1 MQGRSRAVQLFV
13 VTASVLSIA
22 AAGAAAFGTFKAP
35 RDYDV
40 GGNPLDLATAD
51 INRDGARDLATADD
65 DGVSVL
71 RGSADGTFKQALVFP
86 VESPNFLVLARLDG
100 DRNPD
105 VVTVG
110 GISPSEVAIGLGNGD
125 GTFSPATPSDY
136 ALSEAY
142 ASSVAVGDFNR
153 DGAADIATGTYP
165 SSTAGEL
172 WILTGNGDGTFESP
186 ADYEVNTNIESIAVA
201 RFEGDRKPDLAI
213 APTSDC
219 MVGALEG
226 NGDGTFAA
234 PVDHDA
240 GDCPYAVIAGEFA
253 GGPQAD
259 LATAS
264 LSSSSVSILR
274 GRDGADFAA
283 PAVHDVGDEPF
294 GLVDG
299 DFNRDGRI
307 DLAATDRAN
316 DEVTQLR
323 GKRRGGFRRGPDAE
337 TGDGPIPIIAG
348 RLNGDAGLDLAT
360 GNQTGND
367 VSVLRNRP

>member
-1 MQGRSRAVQLFV
+1 MQGRSRVVQLFV
-13 VTASVLSIA
+13 ATAFVLSIV

-40 GGNPLDLATAD
+40 GGNPLDLAVAD

-71 RGSADGTFKQALVFP
+71 RGRNDGSFKQALVFP
-86 VESPNFLVLARLDG
+86 VEASNFLALARLDG

-110 GISPSEVAIGLGNGD
+110 GTSPSEVAIGLGNGD

-136 ALSEAY
+136 ALSEAF
-142 ASSVAVGDFNR
+142 ASSVAIGDFNR
-153 DGAADIATGTYP
+153 DGATDIAAGTTP
-165 SSTAGEL
+165 SMSGEL
-172 WILTGNGDGTFESP
+172 WILMGNGDGTFESP
-186 ADYEVNTNIESIAVA
+186 ADYEVNTNVASIAVA
-201 RFEGDRKPDLAI
+201 RFEGDRQPDLAL
-213 APTSDC
+213 APTFDC
-219 MVGALEG
+219 MVGVLEG
-226 NGDGTFAA
+226 NGDGTFGA
-234 PVDHDA
+234 PVDHDP
-240 GDCPYAVIAGEFA
+240 GDCPSNVIVGEFA

-259 LATAS
+259 LATAN
-264 LSSSSVSILR
+264 LSFGTVSILK
-274 GRDGADFAA
+274 GRDGADFAP
-283 PAVHDVGDEPF
+283 PAVRDVGDEPF

-323 GKRRGGFRRGPDAE
+323 GTRRGGFRRGRDAE
-337 TGDGPIPIIAG
+337 TGDGPIPVVAG
-348 RLNGDAGLDLAT
+348 HLNADRALDLAT
-360 GNQTGND
+360 GNQNGND
-367 VSVLRNRP
+367 VSVLRNEP